1 MTSFK
6 AIGKEIFVVCITII
20 FITVMI
26 MSNSNK
32 VYTKVETNKVSGV
45 VMKSDG
51 VNIGVVASEEIGNK
65 AIEIVKERYLAKTKV
80 KGIKT
85 VVVNNKITYEK
96 TTCNESEIYS
106 AEDLSNKIIENN
118 NNKNNVISF
127 TIVKESEAMPVIS
140 SPREKLVAL
149 NSSLHTP
156 TVGWLTSYFG
166 VRDGIMH
173 KGIDVAANLGTP
185 IEAALDGIVSFSGI
199 QNGYGKVVKID
210 HGNGMETIYAHCNK
224 LYVNK
229 GETIKKGTHIA
240 DVGSTGDS
248 TGPHLHFEV
257 KVNGNP
263 VDPLKYGSK
272 NQY

>member
-106 AEDLSNKIIENN
+106 AEALSNKIIENN

-127 TIVKESEAMPVIS
+127 TIVKESEAMPVVS
-140 SPREKLVAL
+140 SPKEKLVTL

-185 IEAALDGIVSFSGI
+185 IEAALDGKVSFSGI

-224 LYVNK
+224 LYVNA

>member
-185 IEAALDGIVSFSGI
+185 IEAALDGTVSFSGI

>member
-185 IEAALDGIVSFSGI
+185 IEAALDGTVSFSGI

-224 LYVNK
+224 LYVNT
-229 GETIKKGTHIA
+229 GDTIKKGMHIA